1 MLAMPTCKL
10 KIKSKLILF
19 INRLIIILSK
29 VLIFVYRVP
38 WDIQLMILGLNVLNV
53 KMDFTHH
60 I

>member
-1 MLAMPTCKL
+1 M
-10 KIKSKLILF
+10 
-19 INRLIIILSK
+19 SK
-29 VLIFVYRVP
+29 VLLYVYRVP